1 MGIAKFEIIGRLTRD
16 PECRETQG
24 GTRVARFGTAVN
36 TAKET
41 YFWNIVAFGKQA
53 EFSEKYLKKGSYV
66 RLYGDMRNSKK
77 DGVMY
82 YDLIADSITFMDS
95 GKKEQKE
102 EGQPEDGFMPDET
115 DEEMPF

>member
-16 PECRETQG
+16 PECRETKG

-66 RLYGDMRNSKK
+66 RLYGDMKNSKK

-102 EGQPEDGFMPDET
+102 EGQPDDGFMPVET